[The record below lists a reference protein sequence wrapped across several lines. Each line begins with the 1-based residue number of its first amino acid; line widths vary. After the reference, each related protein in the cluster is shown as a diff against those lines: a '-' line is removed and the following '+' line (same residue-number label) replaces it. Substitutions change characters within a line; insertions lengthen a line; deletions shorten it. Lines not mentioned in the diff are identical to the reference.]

1 MNDFTMAY
9 LERIGLSEPPPRT
22 DAGLALLQRAHLR
35 HVPFECL
42 DVIAGRPLSLSPDRL
57 FDKVV
62 RRRRG
67 GFCYELNS
75 LFARLLEAVGFDVT
89 VLSAGVVDREGS
101 VGPDFDHMTLRVD
114 LDNPWL
120 VDVGFGR
127 SFLEPLSLRAEEAE
141 DPAGR
146 FRLRPEED
154 RWWLERY
161 EPLEEQADETGWV
174 RLYRFDLEPRSIEDF
189 GAMFEY
195 HQTSP
200 NSPFTRDLVVS
211 QATETGRLTVRGL
224 EVFETVDGRRS
235 RSSLE
240 SERARRDF
248 LERRFGLFP

>member
-1 MNDFTMAY
+1 MNDFTTAY
-9 LERIGLSEPPPRT
+9 LERIGLSEAPPRT
-22 DAGLALLQRAHLR
+22 AAGLALLQRSHLR

-42 DVIAGRPLSLSPDRL
+42 DVVAGRRLSLSPERL

-75 LFARLLEAVGFDVT
+75 LFARLLGALGFDVT
-89 VLSAGVVDREGS
+89 MLSAGVVDREGS

-114 LDNPWL
+114 LEDPWL

-127 SFLEPLSLRAEEAE
+127 SFLEPLPLRAEEVE
-141 DPAGR
+141 DPSGR

-161 EPLEEQADETGWV
+161 DPIEEHADEAGWL
-174 RLYRFDLEPRSIEDF
+174 RLYRFDLEPRSIDDF
-189 GAMFEY
+189 AGMFEY

-200 NSPFTRDLVVS
+200 DSPFTRDLVIS
-211 QATETGRLTVRGL
+211 QATDTGRLTVRGL
-224 EVFETVDGRRS
+224 EVVETVDGRRS
-235 RSSLE
+235 RWRLE
-240 SERARRDF
+240 SERARREF
-248 LERRFGLFP
+248 LEQRFGLLP